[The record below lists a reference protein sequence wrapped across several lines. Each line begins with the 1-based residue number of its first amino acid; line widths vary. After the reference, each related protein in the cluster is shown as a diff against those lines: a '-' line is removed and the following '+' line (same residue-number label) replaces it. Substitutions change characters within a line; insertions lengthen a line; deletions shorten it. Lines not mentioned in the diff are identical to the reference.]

1 LVEVLKTQGLGALM
15 GAADDVFDLPLVV
28 CQERVHV
35 ILVEQ
40 ASPLRLGE
48 DEIRQE
54 AETNPAIEWE
64 PEGYS

>member
-1 LVEVLKTQGLGALM
+1 M